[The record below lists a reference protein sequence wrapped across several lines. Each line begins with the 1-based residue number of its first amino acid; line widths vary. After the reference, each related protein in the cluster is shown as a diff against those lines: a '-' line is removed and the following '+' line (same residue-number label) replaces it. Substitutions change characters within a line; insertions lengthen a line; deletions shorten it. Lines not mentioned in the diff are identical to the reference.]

1 MGDQRSYARLRRPIS
16 KSRAEAVLG
25 RERTGLIDVSIAEA
39 AASKTTEAAT
49 ATAQG
54 LVRAV
59 RREEE
64 ED

>member
-1 MGDQRSYARLRRPIS
+1 
-16 KSRAEAVLG
+16 LG
-25 RERTGLIDVSIAEA
+25 RERTGLIDVSTAEA

-49 ATAQG
+49 ATAPR

-64 ED
+64 EDWGL